1 MQDPGIPSNEAE
13 RLATLHRFN
22 ILDTPR
28 SDRFDRYTRISAKI
42 FDMPIAIISLVD
54 RYRQWFKSTEG
65 FDGEETPRSV
75 SFCGHAILGDD
86 IFEVRNARRDPR
98 FRDNPL
104 VVDRPNIRF
113 YAGAPLEAPNG
124 HKLGTLCII
133 DRVPRR
139 LSDEEKTML
148 KNLADMVVGEIVN
161 YVDTETGLS
170 NRNALI
176 VEISKF
182 FDRPIA
188 ERDFSLLLFDINDV
202 LSEPKCV
209 ESGKSPGETFAQLL
223 RTHFPEALSIA
234 YMGANNFC
242 VLLRND
248 ESSYEPAA
256 LNRLSIEARELLCG
270 ENDCSL
276 LSVLVGRVEY
286 DPLRFS
292 TVEDMIHEADE
303 MLVRREKQ
311 PLPRIPEKN
320 RFLDALTRWRRTT
333 F

>member
-1 MQDPGIPSNEAE
+1 MQEPRIPANEAE
-13 RLATLHRFN
+13 RLVTLHSLK

-42 FDMPIAIISLVD
+42 FDMPIAVISLVD

-86 IFEVRNARRDPR
+86 VFEVRNARRDPR

-148 KNLADMVVGEIVN
+148 RNLADMVVGEMIN
-161 YVDTETGLS
+161 YVDTETGLA
-170 NRNALI
+170 NRNALV
-176 VEISKF
+176 VETSRC
-182 FDRPIA
+182 FDQPIA
-188 ERDFSLLLFDINDV
+188 ERNFSLLLFDINDV

-209 ESGKSPGETFAQLL
+209 LAGKSPGEAFAQLL
-223 RTHFPEALSIA
+223 TTHFPAALCIA
-234 YMGANNFC
+234 YMGGNNFC

-248 ESSYEPAA
+248 ESIDESVA
-256 LNRLSIEARELLCG
+256 LSRLSAEARDVLCG
-270 ENDCSL
+270 DNDCDR

-286 DPLRFS
+286 DPLKFA

-311 PLPRIPEKN
+311 PLPKIPESN
-320 RFLDALTRWRRTT
+320 RFLDALARWRRTT